1 MVGKGSV
8 KCSKCGIIS
17 KEDGNLTFHRFPLP
31 SKHGSLKA
39 KVWAKFCFPDGDWT
53 SNESLE
59 MLYAQHR
66 MLCGNH
72 FDDSSFTSSNRKRLN
87 KFAIPS
93 EAQSILSQL
102 RDKQCSPS
110 KASHDLQFSAWVR
123 SVGGSLDGPTDYEY
137 YKKKRVCDLHF
148 KLSDR
153 NRCNRLNALAVPSP
167 LVHKD
172 DHIEGS
178 NHEDVTDDEH
188 ESEDPLYLQLDLDY
202 DENTNDQQK
211 SDTLDLQNGDTGA
224 TLDDHDYITSEEKSC
239 TVQNLRTKVVF
250 EPRGLIPPVFTPLNE
265 DLTINY
271 KEIPSY
277 ADYMVVNGI
286 KAVLVGGTT
295 GEHMSLSVSDRKK
308 IIEAWVK
315 TKPRSGLHI
324 MVQVGG
330 APMADVLELAKFCA
344 SANVDS
350 LLTLPELYFKPKTVT
365 ELVNYVE
372 LVSNAAPNLPVLY
385 YHIPSMSKV
394 EINMPAFV
402 TEATSKIPNFKGIK
416 FTSNDLSEGVQVKH
430 NLKEDQ
436 EMFLGADTLLAPAAL
451 LGIKS
456 SIGTS
461 FNLFP
466 KLAQNI
472 LDAVENGDI
481 KKANSLQRTLSLAIE
496 AHLPEGDWVPIMK
509 FGMEIASGL
518 TMGPPALPQQPIS
531 TESRNRIVAR
541 LKLLKMIE

>member
-1 MVGKGSV
+1 MPRKCIFGCTNTGVAYHVFPSV
-8 KCSKCGIIS
+8 
-17 KEDGNLTFHRFPLP
+17 
-31 SKHGSLKA
+31 
-39 KVWAKFCFPDGDWT
+39 
-53 SNESLE
+53 
-59 MLYAQHR
+59 
-66 MLCGNH
+66 
-72 FDDSSFTSSNRKRLN
+72 N
-87 KFAIPS
+87 KFP
-93 EAQSILSQL
+93 E
-102 RDKQCSPS
+102 
-110 KASHDLQFSAWVR
+110 QFSAWVR

-167 LVHKD
+167 LVHND
-172 DHIEGS
+172 DHTEGS

-211 SDTLDLQNGDTGA
+211 SDTLDLQNEIPKLQPSTPSRPVKTKIWDTGA
-224 TLDDHDYITSEEKSC
+224 TLDDHDYITSEKKSC

-265 DLTINY
+265 DLTVNY
-271 KEIPSY
+271 KEISSY

-372 LVSNAAPNLPVLY
+372 LVSKAAPNLPVLY

-416 FTSNDLSEGVQVKH
+416 FTSNDLSEGVQVKR

-436 EMFLGADTLLAPAAL
+436 EVFLGADTLLAPAAL

-472 LDAVENGDI
+472 LGAVENGDV